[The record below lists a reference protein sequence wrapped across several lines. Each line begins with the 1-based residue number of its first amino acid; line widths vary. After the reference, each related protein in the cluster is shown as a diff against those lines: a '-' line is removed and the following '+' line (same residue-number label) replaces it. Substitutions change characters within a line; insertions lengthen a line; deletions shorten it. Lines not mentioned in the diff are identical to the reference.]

1 MLFKFFRN
9 LILIKSILLAGHNCL
24 TLTSNAQTNNSLQTG
39 STNSL
44 KISLSNTIGVT
55 TTANTTDNL
64 IVENEAVLI
73 LKENS
78 KIQDNFGEGD
88 TEAENMSV
96 SFDVSP
102 NGSNVGISGLRASN
116 EFIIDEGTRFSS
128 SMVSKEDN
136 TELIKGTATAGM
148 YHDMT
153 LQVDQTNSSF
163 TSAFS
168 QNF

>member
-64 IVENEAVLI
+64 IVDNEAVLI
-73 LKENS
+73 LKDNS